1 MLSKIKERIYKLNPD
16 VKLVAV
22 SKNVDESEVLRL
34 YNEAQS
40 DFGENRVQEL
50 KRKMSVLPNLDINW
64 HFIGRLQTNKI
75 NQLIELNPLLI
86 HSIDSLSLA
95 KALDKRLELKAK
107 KQDILLQI
115 NSAKEQ
121 SKAGVMPEFANET
134 YEEIK
139 QTCKN
144 LNLIGVMSI
153 GAYSDDMKL
162 VQKSFEATY
171 KIYESLSQKD
181 AKICSMGMSNDFELA
196 IKCGSNLIRL
206 GSILYG
212 K

>member
-1 MLSKIKERIYKLNPD
+1 MLSKIKEQIHKLNSNI
-16 VKLVAV
+16 KLVAV
-22 SKNVDESEVLRL
+22 SKNVDEKQVLKL
-34 YNEAQS
+34 YDEAQS

-50 KRKMSVLPNLDINW
+50 KRKMSLLPNLDINW

-75 NQLIELNPLLI
+75 NHLIDLNPLLI
-86 HSIDSLSLA
+86 HSIDSLNLA
-95 KALDKRLELKAK
+95 LALNKRLDLKGK

-121 SKAGVMPEFANET
+121 SKAGVMPELANET

-153 GAYSDDMKL
+153 GAHSDDVKL
-162 VQKSFEATY
+162 IQKSFELTY
-171 KIYESLSQKD
+171 KIYESQKD

-196 IKCGSNLIRL
+196 IKCGSNLVRL
-206 GSILYG
+206 GSILYQNRL
-212 K
+212 

>member
-1 MLSKIKERIYKLNPD
+1 MLSKIKEQIYKLNSN

-22 SKNVDESEVLRL
+22 SKNVDEKQVLKL

-50 KRKMSVLPNLDINW
+50 KRKMSLLPNLNINW

-75 NQLIELNPLLI
+75 NHLIELNPLLI
-86 HSIDSLSLA
+86 HSIDSLNLA
-95 KALDKRLELKAK
+95 LALNKRLDLKGK

-121 SKAGVMPEFANET
+121 SKAGVMPELANET

-153 GAYSDDMKL
+153 GAHSDDVNL
-162 VQKSFEATY
+162 IQKSFELTY
-171 KIYESLSQKD
+171 KIYENQKD

-196 IKCGSNLIRL
+196 IKCGSNLVRL
-206 GSILYG
+206 GSILHQR
-212 K
+212 

>member
-22 SKNVDESEVLRL
+22 SKNVDESEVLSL

-50 KRKMSVLPNLDINW
+50 KRKMSVLPNLNINW

-121 SKAGVMPEFANET
+121 SKAGVMPELANET

-139 QTCKN
+139 QACKN